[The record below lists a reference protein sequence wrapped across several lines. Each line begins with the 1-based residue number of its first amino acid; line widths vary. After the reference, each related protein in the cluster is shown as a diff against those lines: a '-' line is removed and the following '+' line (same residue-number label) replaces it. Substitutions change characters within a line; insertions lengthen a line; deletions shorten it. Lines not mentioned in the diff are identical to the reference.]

1 MALEILIPPVGEP
14 VSLSDVRAY
23 LRIGTQ
29 GDDSLLTLFIAAA
42 REAFEART
50 GRALL
55 TRRVRQ
61 NFLGALSPGFLI
73 PATNPVTAVHAVQ
86 AILPSGAGL
95 DLSSDILSLIDGKF
109 VLNQPMS
116 DLSVEYQAGYVSAAL
131 IPQAYRLAILEAVA
145 DAIARRD
152 GDGSVPAPGEKTFWD
167 LAFQRV
173 KL

>member
-1 MALEILIPPVGEP
+1 MALEILIPPEGEP
-14 VSLSDVRAY
+14 VSLSDLRAY

-29 GDDSLLTLFIAAA
+29 GDDALLSLFITAA

-61 NFLGALSPGFLI
+61 NFLGALSPGTLI
-73 PATNPVTAVHAVQ
+73 PATNPVFAIHAVRT
-86 AILPSGAGL
+86 ILPSGVLA
-95 DLSSDILSLIDGKF
+95 DASSGILSLIDGKF
-109 VLNQPMS
+109 VLNQPMR
-116 DLSVEYQAGYVSAAL
+116 DLSVEYQAGYATSAL
-131 IPQAYRLAILEAVA
+131 VPQADRLAILEAVA

-152 GDGSVPAPGEKTFWD
+152 SDGSAPAAGAKAFWD
-167 LAFQRV
+167 QSFERV